1 MEGGDGGG
9 GWEKGWGWMGA
20 KVSVCRSETMFNI
33 TWHLCQTVSPPPLH
47 THRPSG
53 FLYLRDLPLCCLPA
67 QTLRLAFCKP
77 DDMNEIWPVTF
88 FFFNVVA
95 WEALEGHVL
104 PSLAGQACLHPP
116 PGLLWAVWGL
126 RDWLEASGEG
136 AVLCFIPMTLKVS
149 LGSAAQGW
157 VIFWNLKG
165 DEWNLGSQMHS
176 KRPQTAVI
184 MAVCCPALVSGGT
197 GECGL
202 IAYHSPCEPDFTSG
216 FNLHPSPVDVWPYHW
231 PLSKQGCSWWHL
243 GWDGAVTHLSVS
255 RVSGSLQGCSII
267 QGNLGGYPNCLPP
280 SPFRPERGLKTREKE
295 KASPEIAVSQW
306 NFIWTFWKR
315 ERSPNEHRSAKAGG
329 LWRHKDLVQIPSV
342 SWSCPFSEILLSSSW
357 KWG

>member
-1 MEGGDGGG
+1 MEGGDGEGG
-9 GWEKGWGWMGA
+9 KGWGWMGA

-33 TWHLCQTVSPPPLH
+33 TWHLCQTVSPPPLR

-88 FFFNVVA
+88 FFFFDVVA

-149 LGSAAQGW
+149 LGSAAQGR

-176 KRPQTAVI
+176 KWPQTAVI
-184 MAVCCPALVSGGT
+184 MAVCCPALVTGGT

-216 FNLHPSPVDVWPYHW
+216 FNLHLTPWTSGSHW
-231 PLSKQGCSWWHL
+231 SLSKHCCSRRHL

-255 RVSGSLQGCSII
+255 RVSGSLQGCSEYRATWVDILI
-267 QGNLGGYPNCLPP
+267 ASLLHLSDQRE
-280 SPFRPERGLKTREKE
+280 FWRPGRRRKHHQK
-295 KASPEIAVSQW
+295 
-306 NFIWTFWKR
+306 
-315 ERSPNEHRSAKAGG
+315 
-329 LWRHKDLVQIPSV
+329 
-342 SWSCPFSEILLSSSW
+342 
-357 KWG
+357 